1 MDMQDPAADDADRSV
16 LTNGLTLD
24 QMLFQE
30 ILKREIQKAGRSQL
44 ESQIVDIYALNM
56 REENA
61 WKSIFDLSKVIM
73 PEVVKLNLDS
83 TLTYLPLPGT
93 DTYAQ
98 ETTDEDEETGVEN
111 ISQKSEWPESGTLP
125 KAESEEQSEDDI
137 GAPTPV
143 AFELNDVQEF
153 QVQKLKFRLREL
165 ERSELEGYTIQ
176 LHENYCLAKNKRKM
190 LFDQTMRGQL

>member
-1 MDMQDPAADDADRSV
+1 MDMQDPSADDADRSV

-30 ILKREIQKAGRSQL
+30 ILKREIQNAGRAQL

-61 WKSIFDLSKVIM
+61 WKSIFDMSKIMM
-73 PEVVKLNLDS
+73 PEIVKNNLDS
-83 TLTYLPLPGT
+83 TLTYLPLPGS

-98 ETTDEDEETGVEN
+98 ETTDQEEETEGE
-111 ISQKSEWPESGTLP
+111 QKTKSEDWSESENLSSPT
-125 KAESEEQSEDDI
+125 AEEQSEDDI

-143 AFELNDVQEF
+143 AFELNDVQQF
-153 QVQKLKFRLREL
+153 QVQKLKFRLKEL
-165 ERSELEGYTIQ
+165 ERSELEDYTIQ

-190 LFDQTMRGQL
+190 LFDKTMRGQL